1 LEQLLTVTEVERDQ
15 NHQPLHDSR
24 GLVIHKK
31 TSGWRR
37 QDAGESQYRWVHDG
51 LQRYFQ
57 TAPANRPSLHLA
69 LESSDPAIVATAVI
83 GLART
88 EGARH
93 RPALLRLIHPRRIET
108 DRGVE
113 LRTYDM
119 PVRRA
124 AIETLAAMQD
134 PQVDQT
140 IEELLEIYSPG
151 TDGAGSDGLRAQLH
165 AELLDALARRRPAG
179 SDPRFLAAFESPFE
193 EVQATAVRC
202 LVADRGSPL
211 PREVTILIAGGRSR
225 LRIMAIEAC
234 GLRGDPATVPPL
246 RAAAYDP
253 DLSIRLAAIDA
264 LGKVGGEQAIDAL
277 RRILRESKTRLREA
291 AVLALAEA
299 GDFASVFNAARYED
313 ARVRRAAAEGLA
325 TVSDRRA
332 AQVAGGLL
340 DDASADVQS
349 RVVSS
354 LDQWPLERA
363 GPLLLRACGSVLPTT
378 RRAAFASLA
387 RRWPPAAH
395 KQDEFEFA
403 ATEAR
408 GEVQSIEARKVEQ
421 QRRRELLAGLEQ
433 QWREQFGDPVAM
445 HMVGDQAPPPI
456 EQAGELAGL
465 QRATA
470 ALASPY
476 GAERRAALVH
486 LAERSRQSP
495 PNKEV
500 LRAVA
505 LASSREDE
513 AANWLLLLEIGANS
527 DSDVAPEIAYAALR
541 QPVAEVKIAA
551 CRLLADRPS
560 PAHVPH
566 LLRQLDAHTP
576 HVTSAALKA
585 LGGCGPVE
593 DTIPMELLLA
603 CSSPELRVDAAA
615 ALARLGVRSGTDAL
629 ERLLIHRDPKVKVRA
644 VHAIADL
651 QDPLFLAALMDLLD
665 RKIDFSVRRA
675 VVAALPVITAH
686 DITEGRDREQAA
698 VENFAAG
705 SVQWQEQRWRDWYY
719 SGGRSS

>member
-1 LEQLLTVTEVERDQ
+1 LEC
-15 NHQPLHDSR
+15 
-24 GLVIHKK
+24 
-31 TSGWRR
+31 
-37 QDAGESQYRWVHDG
+37 
-51 LQRYFQ
+51 
-57 TAPANRPSLHLA
+57 
-69 LESSDPAIVATAVI
+69 SDPAVVATAVL

-88 EGARH
+88 EGGRH
-93 RPALLRLIHPRRIET
+93 GPALLRLIHPRRIET

-113 LRTYDM
+113 LRTHDM
-119 PVRRA
+119 TVRRA

-134 PQVDQT
+134 PQVDGA
-140 IEELLEIYSPG
+140 IDELLEIYAPG
-151 TDGAGSDGLRAQLH
+151 TEGAADAAGSDGLHAQLH

-179 SDPRFLAAFESPFE
+179 SDPRFLTALESPFE

-202 LVADRGSPL
+202 LVADRESPL
-211 PREVTILIAGGRSR
+211 PREVTSLIAGGRSR
-225 LRIMAIEAC
+225 LRLMAIGAC
-234 GLRGDPATVPPL
+234 GLRGDPATVPYL
-246 RAAAYDP
+246 RTAAYDP

-264 LGKVGGEQAIDAL
+264 LGQVGGEQAIDAL
-277 RRILRESKTRLREA
+277 RRILRESKTRLQEA

-299 GDFASVFNAARYED
+299 GDFAPVFNAARHQD
-313 ARVRRAAAEGLA
+313 VRVRRAAAEGLA
-325 TVSDRRA
+325 AVSDRRA
-332 AQVAGGLL
+332 ARVAGGLL

-387 RRWPPAAH
+387 RRWPPAAR
-395 KQDEFEFA
+395 KQDEFEYA
-403 ATEAR
+403 GVEAR
-408 GEVQSIEARKVEQ
+408 GEVQSIKARQVEQ
-421 QRRRELLAGLEQ
+421 QRRGELLARLEQ
-433 QWREQFGDPVAM
+433 QWREQFGEPAETRVVDDP
-445 HMVGDQAPPPI
+445 APPPI
-456 EQAGELAGL
+456 DELAGL

-476 GAERRAALVH
+476 AAERHAALVQ
-486 LAERSRQSP
+486 LAEHSRQSP
-495 PNKEV
+495 PTEEV
-500 LRAVA
+500 LRAAA

-513 AANWLLLLEIGANS
+513 AANWLLLLEIAANS
-527 DSDVAPEIAYAALR
+527 DSDVAPEVAYAALR

-560 PAHVPH
+560 PAHAPH

-576 HVTSAALKA
+576 HVTSAALEA

-615 ALARLGVRSGTDAL
+615 ALARLGVRSGSDAL

-675 VVAALPVITAH
+675 VLAALPVITAH
-686 DITEGRDREQAA
+686 DITEGRGSEQAGVA
-698 VENFAAG
+698 NFAAG